1 MIKTYLLILI
11 IFVIF
16 INIQVYFYNIKYK
29 KNDTL
34 IKNVESFQNT
44 LVNIDS
50 NEQYLLDDKSLEILL
65 GDYNNLHLWTFKTPI
80 FKPYNSLIFVFLFYF
95 SHIQHLYY
103 MLPPSFLYLSTQ
115 RIKLRVEHLN
125 ILQTSS
131 CDVSSVNNNQP
142 QII

>member
-34 IKNVESFQNT
+34 IKNIESFQNT

-65 GDYNNLHLWTFKTPI
+65 GDYNNLK
-80 FKPYNSLIFVFLFYF
+80 N
-95 SHIQHLYY
+95 
-103 MLPPSFLYLSTQ
+103 
-115 RIKLRVEHLN
+115 N
-125 ILQTSS
+125 I
-131 CDVSSVNNNQP
+131 
-142 QII
+142 

>member
-1 MIKTYLLILI
+1 MIRIYLFILV

-16 INIQVYFYNIKYK
+16 ISIQVYFYNIKYK

-65 GDYNNLHLWTFKTPI
+65 GDYNNLK
-80 FKPYNSLIFVFLFYF
+80 N
-95 SHIQHLYY
+95 
-103 MLPPSFLYLSTQ
+103 
-115 RIKLRVEHLN
+115 N
-125 ILQTSS
+125 I
-131 CDVSSVNNNQP
+131 
-142 QII
+142 